1 MASSFQNQECGQDGW
16 IFLRVYG
23 PRRRNLVNK
32 GFIIRLLVKFCLR
45 DTAGSPERVRWLHL
59 ARSSSQSQ
67 RAIWFILPARG
78 AGQIIIMVII
88 ISVRAVFLTIESL
101 SMTFTANGKR
111 QRLPLSLTIH
121 SKYKYFDS
129 TVQRAEDRQQKLHF
143 CRLQFAVKVML
154 NLSIM
159 TSVTPILNE
168 ELEQGKLIAALNSR
182 K

>member
-1 MASSFQNQECGQDGW
+1 MASSFQNQEWGQDGW

-111 QRLPLSLTIH
+111 QTAKITSVSNYSQQIQIFWFYCTESWRQTAKASFLP
-121 SKYKYFDS
+121 
-129 TVQRAEDRQQKLHF
+129 
-143 CRLQFAVKVML
+143 FAVC
-154 NLSIM
+154 
-159 TSVTPILNE
+159 
-168 ELEQGKLIAALNSR
+168 R
-182 K
+182 KSHA